1 MMIRSLR
8 IKLLPN
14 NKQRTKLFQFAG
26 APDLPITGHWIGRWR
41 IIMGAV
47 SCRVTANC
55 EGNLQNFAIQVRCL
69 DY

>member
-26 APDLPITGHWIGRWR
+26 ASRFAYNWALIGRWR

-55 EGNLQNFAIQVRCL
+55 EGNLQNFAIQVRRL
-69 DY
+69 GY